1 LRATRLL
8 NMRLMSPDCQ
18 GPREND
24 VYPLVQPTSFYCYM
38 A

>member
-1 LRATRLL
+1 
-8 NMRLMSPDCQ
+8 MRLMSPDCQ